1 MGITASELRIDSRRM
16 KRDFEELSRIGAT
29 DNGGIHRPA
38 FSEAHLKAR
47 DWFVQRAV
55 RMGIKSHVDGAGNH
69 QAILSCGKNDAA
81 MLMLGS
87 HLDSVPFGGRF
98 DGALGVV
105 AALEILDTV
114 KEHGVSLNLHL
125 CAVDFTDEEGA
136 FVGLMGSRALSG
148 RLPRQEV
155 DLAFGSS
162 DEFHQA
168 LARAGINRESILSA
182 AAAPGTIAGYLE
194 LHVEQGTRLK
204 DAGADIGVVT
214 GIVGI
219 RCFQFNFN
227 GRADHAGTT
236 PMDRRRDA
244 GLGACSMVLKARERF
259 MLNFPGYVV
268 TVGNIDF
275 TPGAFNVVPQTASV
289 TLEFRADDIQT
300 LDAMETAVYEEA
312 EKAANGFGLDLT
324 IEKLERTVPVH
335 LDDRTQKSL
344 SSAAEQMGL
353 SNIYLPSGAGHD
365 TQAMALICPAGMI
378 FVPSENG
385 ASHSCREYT
394 HWQDCV
400 NGANVLL
407 QAALSLAGARML
419 T

>member
-1 MGITASELRIDSRRM
+1 M
-16 KRDFEELSRIGAT
+16 KKDFEELSRIGAT
-29 DNGGIHRPA
+29 DDGGIHRPA
-38 FSEAHLKAR
+38 FSQAHLKAR

-55 RMGIKSHVDGAGNH
+55 RMGIENHVDGAGNH
-69 QAILSCGKNDAA
+69 QAVMSCGKNDAA
-81 MLMLGS
+81 TLLLGS

-105 AALEILDTV
+105 AALEILETV
-114 KEHGVSLNLHL
+114 KEHGVSLDLHL

-148 RLPRQEV
+148 QLPRQEV
-155 DLAFGSS
+155 DLPSGSS
-162 DEFHQA
+162 DEFHRA
-168 LARAGINRESILSA
+168 LERAGINRDSIFSA
-182 AAAPGTIAGYLE
+182 GAATGTIAGYLE

-204 DAGADIGVVT
+204 ETGADIGVVT

-219 RCFQFNFN
+219 RSFRFNFN

-244 GLGACSMVLKARERF
+244 GLGACSLVLKARERF
-259 MLNFPGYVV
+259 IQNFPGCVF

-289 TLEFRADDIQT
+289 SLEFRADDIQT
-300 LDAMETAVYEEA
+300 LDAMETAVYGEA
-312 EKAANGFGLDLT
+312 GKAADDFGLDLT
-324 IEKLERTVPVH
+324 IDKLERTVPVH
-335 LDDRTQKSL
+335 LDDHMQKAL
-344 SSAAEQMGL
+344 SSAAEQLGL
-353 SNIYLPSGAGHD
+353 FNVYLPSGAGHD
-365 TQAMALICPAGMI
+365 AQAMALICPAGMI

-394 HWQDCV
+394 RWQDCV

-407 QAALSLAGARML
+407 QTALSLAGAQMI

>member
-1 MGITASELRIDSRRM
+1 M
-16 KRDFEELSRIGAT
+16 KKDFVELSRIGAT

-38 FSEAHLKAR
+38 LSKAHLKAR

-55 RMGIKSHVDGAGNH
+55 RMGIESHVDGAGNH
-69 QAILSCGKNDAA
+69 QAVLSCGKNDAA
-81 MLMLGS
+81 TLMLGS

-105 AALEILDTV
+105 AALEILETV
-114 KEHGVSLNLHL
+114 KEHEVSLDLHL

-148 RLPRQEV
+148 QLPRQEV
-155 DLAFGSS
+155 DLPSGNS
-162 DEFHQA
+162 DKFHRA
-168 LARAGINRESILSA
+168 LARAGISRESIFSA
-182 AAAPGTIAGYLE
+182 GAATGTIAGYLE

-204 DAGADIGVVT
+204 DAGADIGIVT

-219 RCFQFNFN
+219 RSYRFNFN

-244 GLGACSMVLKARERF
+244 GLGACSLVLKARERF
-259 MLNFPGYVV
+259 VQNFTGCVV
-268 TVGNIDF
+268 TAGNIDF

-289 TLEFRADDIQT
+289 SLEFRADDIQT

-312 EKAANGFGLDLT
+312 GIAADGFGLDLT
-324 IEKLERTVPVH
+324 IEKLQRTVPVH
-335 LDDRTQKSL
+335 LDSRMQKTL
-344 SSAAEQMGL
+344 SSAAEQLGL
-353 SNIYLPSGAGHD
+353 FNVYLSSGAGHD
-365 TQAMALICPAGMI
+365 AQAMALICPAGMI

-394 HWQDCV
+394 RWQDCV

-407 QAALSLAGARML
+407 QAALSLAGA
-419 T
+419 